1 MSSKEEG
8 VCIARNLLE
17 LGLVRVLS
25 DNELIRVGNR
35 PLLNGLFGVTK
46 GKPVPEAPHLEVLR
60 LIMNLTASN
69 SVMKD
74 LRGDIPALPY
84 FGQWR
89 AIILAP
95 TETMLWSFEDMVGC
109 FHFFRLPD
117 EWSPY
122 FTFNMSFTSEEL
134 GLQGKEKVWLGSC
147 VMPMGWSNS
156 MGIVHYLHRRLL
168 TKATGS
174 PQVGPLSR
182 QGLPLVREVR
192 KDKPFPKLSSE
203 CESVSTFWQA

>member
-17 LGLVRVLS
+17 LGLVRILS
-25 DNELIRVGNR
+25 GSELIKVGNR

-46 GKPVPEAPHLEVLR
+46 GKAVPEAPHLEVLR

-74 LRGDIPALPY
+74 LRGDIPALFY

-95 TETMLWSFEDMVGC
+95 SETMLRSFEDMVGC
-109 FHFFRLPD
+109 FHIFRLPD

-122 FTFNMSFTSEEL
+122 FAFNMSFTSDEL
-134 GLQGKEKVWLGSC
+134 GLQGKERVWLGSC

-156 MGIVHYLHRRLL
+156 MGIVQYLHRRFLAK
-168 TKATGS
+168 TTGS
-174 PQVGPLSR
+174 PQVCPLSR

-192 KDKPFPKLSSE
+192 KDKPFPKL
-203 CESVSTFWQA
+203 